1 MGSNGFKKYFV
12 KAPVPK
18 VGKLQKI
25 AVGDGVTHWSIVT
38 AKVKKKNLGVVHL
51 LDTWLTPDGSA
62 YVTGWK
68 PVPLPEEVSAVDVD
82 CASDGTVI
90 AIGDNGSAYRFIKS
104 EGMFREIVMTSYFFT
119 EVSVG
124 TNDFIFL
131 VGYKKGSKKD
141 NTIYRYLGEN
151 LVEPYGKNMGSK
163 ISVAENGTLCYVL
176 EHGNYI
182 VKMYEY
188 GNDAVVVFKNFPYQL
203 VSIGKDDRSIF
214 FLDKNNEL
222 GLAYHTGQW
231 EPIEPIM
238 NNYTPPPV
246 GSKTTKGTWTVDPF
260 PEKRKIIDANSS
272 SRVDLAIIVNYT
284 VPATKKTAAH
294 KVTEAFFSVRQPII
308 TKVKPH

>member
-1 MGSNGFKKYFV
+1 MGSSGFKKYFT

-51 LDTWLTPDGSA
+51 LETWATDDGKA
-62 YVTGWK
+62 YQTAWE
-68 PVPLPEEVSAVDVD
+68 PVPLPENVSAVDVD

-104 EGMFREIVMTSYFFT
+104 EGQFREIVMTAYFFT

-124 TNDFIFL
+124 ANNFIFL
-131 VGYKKGSKKD
+131 VGRKINGGHEH
-141 NTIYRYLGEN
+141 TIFRYLGEN
-151 LVEPYGKNMGSK
+151 LVEPYGKTLGSK

-176 EHGNYI
+176 DNDHYI

-188 GNDAVVVFKNFPYQL
+188 GYEGPVVFKNFPYQL

-214 FLDKNNEL
+214 FLDKNNDL
-222 GLAYHTGQW
+222 GLAYHTGEW
-231 EPIEPIM
+231 EPIDPWI
-238 NNYTPPPV
+238 NAYTPPPKS
-246 GSKTTKGTWTVDPF
+246 SKSTKGKWGVFAF
-260 PEKRKIIDANSS
+260 PEGRQIIDANSS
-272 SRVDLAIIVNYT
+272 SRTDLALLVKYT
-284 VPATKKTAAH
+284 VPAKGKKPAQ
-294 KVTEAFFSVRQPII
+294 KVTEAFFTIKQPII
-308 TKVKPH
+308 T